1 MTSVVALYEALS
13 TAPDERSRARDI
25 AEAFENLEQK
35 TALDFLFSWS
45 QSEVPSVFRLPRKW
59 SHTT

>member
-45 QSEVPSVFRLPRKW
+45 QSS
-59 SHTT
+59 SS